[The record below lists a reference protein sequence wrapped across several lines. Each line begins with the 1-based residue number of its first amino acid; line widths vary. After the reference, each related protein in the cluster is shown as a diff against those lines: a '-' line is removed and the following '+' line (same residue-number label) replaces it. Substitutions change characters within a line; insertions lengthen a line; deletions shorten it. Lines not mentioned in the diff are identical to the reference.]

1 MLQLLDAGA
10 METVKA
16 SNRSSNELVESRASD
31 PFLYHPSV
39 LFMFRI
45 VLNRRIDALRI
56 VHPGEQWAGCGLHP
70 QTWKV
75 THKLEATA
83 RYVRL

>member
-10 METVKA
+10 METGKA
-16 SNRSSNELVESRASD
+16 LNRSSKELVESRASD
-31 PFLYHPSV
+31 SLLHHPCV
-39 LFMFRI
+39 LFMSRI

-56 VHPGEQWAGCGLHP
+56 VHSGEQWAGCSPHP

-75 THKLEATA
+75 THKLDASA
-83 RYVRL
+83 RYIRL